1 MKKQCKL
8 SIQLH
13 TEVLVQTMCQKKMV
27 SVIKS
32 SFTSINHIFRAQFYF
47 FHYFNDYCYCAS
59 QHTSYFLC
67 CEQKQRE
74 GLNLRAP
81 SRVSERSTNNQSVPK
96 LQASLK
102 SFDCSRQG
110 GFDWIKSNLIFCYCS
125 ILISPVFSITIFLV
139 HVSVLP
145 HLCLDAE
152 YLVSCLFII
161 ITCCCCVSQ
170 SQFSPGSA
178 NPSHSGKL
186 KLQEVSTTS
195 HGTLLSLKKERYFP
209 LYSNRQKHCR
219 YFHG

>member
-13 TEVLVQTMCQKKMV
+13 TEVFVQTMCQKNLV

-32 SFTSINHIFRAQFYF
+32 SFTSINHIFRPQFYF

-67 CEQKQRE
+67 CEQKQKE

-125 ILISPVFSITIFLV
+125 ILISPVFSITIFQCMYLYYLTSV
-139 HVSVLP
+139 QMQNTWCRVCSSSSHVAV
-145 HLCLDAE
+145 
-152 YLVSCLFII
+152 VF
-161 ITCCCCVSQ
+161 
-170 SQFSPGSA
+170 
-178 NPSHSGKL
+178 
-186 KLQEVSTTS
+186 
-195 HGTLLSLKKERYFP
+195 LSL
-209 LYSNRQKHCR
+209 S
-219 YFHG
+219 FHQVQQILPTREN

>member
-13 TEVLVQTMCQKKMV
+13 TEVFVQTMCQKNLV

-74 GLNLRAP
+74 DLNLRAP
-81 SRVSERSTNNQSVPK
+81 TRVSERSTNNQTVPK

-110 GFDWIKSNLIFCYCS
+110 VFDWIKSNLIFCYCS
-125 ILISPVFSITIFLV
+125 ILVSPVLSITIFLV

-161 ITCCCCVSQ
+161 ITCCCCGFLVSVFTR
-170 SQFSPGSA
+170 FSKS
-178 NPSHSGKL
+178 
-186 KLQEVSTTS
+186 
-195 HGTLLSLKKERYFP
+195 FP
-209 LYSNRQKHCR
+209 LRKTEITGSFYHFPWNIIELEEGKVLSTI
-219 YFHG
+219 F